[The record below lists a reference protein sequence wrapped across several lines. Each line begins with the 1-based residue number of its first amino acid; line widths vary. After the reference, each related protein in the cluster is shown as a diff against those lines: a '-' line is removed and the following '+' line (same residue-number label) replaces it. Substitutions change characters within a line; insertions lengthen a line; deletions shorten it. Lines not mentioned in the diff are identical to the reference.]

1 MKTKRRNQPFWS
13 REALKSRHWRRGDIY
28 LLELHH
34 LHCKALA
41 LIAAQVGPGHHD
53 IIKKQLD
60 KNGAPVELGLD
71 QRTGILYDNKDLML
85 NCVNYLLDDTG
96 LINIRSKDLDLPL
109 LDKEK
114 VYDNY
119 TQTQILTLGLP
130 IFIVGLFGFVFTYIR
145 KKTYSH

>member
-1 MKTKRRNQPFWS
+1 M
-13 REALKSRHWRRGDIY
+13 GV
-28 LLELHH
+28 LLEGTF
-34 LHCKALA
+34 KSVFENRVLA
-41 LIAAQVGPGHHD
+41 FDQKDFKTQGAPNKMIVIADGD
-53 IIKKQLD
+53 IIKNQLD

-71 QRTGILYDNKDLML
+71 QRTGILYDNKDLMF

-145 KKTYSH
+145 KKKYSH